1 MFYLDRKCFLDT
13 VCSQIKYK
21 PARAKVAE
29 ELKNHIEEAKEEF
42 VQEGWKLEEAEAKA
56 VSQMGDAE
64 AIGKK
69 LNKIHRPKLDWKLLL
84 LVIILIGFGL
94 VVAILQQSAD
104 SSNRIQHTAI
114 YMLIGIVFCMG
125 MYFFDYRKMQKYANL
140 LYLLATILMV
150 LPYLGLANMV
160 NGVNQVRI
168 GSISFMPCTITV
180 PLYLIAFIGY
190 LTNYQKEKVI
200 KIQIDE
206 KEIHLNKDFIKI
218 TVLTILSFVLIFNV
232 PSITNAAILFF
243 SYLVILTVKVVQ
255 EKETRVK
262 NLAIIYGSL
271 FVFLIIPMIC
281 TIFTSPY
288 RFERLICSF
297 VPEMD
302 PQGSGYTGMLQKEI
316 LENAKWIG
324 EADTDIITND
334 NYIISLDSNYTFIY
348 LIGKTGILASGILVL
363 TILLISIKLIL
374 NAKTIK
380 DPYGK
385 MLIIG
390 LSTLYIS
397 QSLASVLMNVNLG
410 IKAGINLPIVSLG
423 GVYFIFNMI
432 SIGILLS
439 VYRRKDINLYEKR
452 EKIEG
457 EEKVG

>member
-1 MFYLDRKCFLDT
+1 M
-13 VCSQIKYK
+13 
-21 PARAKVAE
+21 
-29 ELKNHIEEAKEEF
+29 
-42 VQEGWKLEEAEAKA
+42 QEGWKAEEAEEKA
-56 VSQMGDAE
+56 ISQMGDAE
-64 AIGKK
+64 EIGKK
-69 LNKIHRPKLDWKLLL
+69 LNKIHRPKLDWKLLI

-94 VVAILQQSAD
+94 VVAILQQPAD
-104 SSNRIQHTAI
+104 NSNRIQHTAI
-114 YMLIGIVFCMG
+114 YMLIGLVFCMG

-140 LYLLATILMV
+140 LYLLATILML

-168 GSISFMPCTITV
+168 GSITFMPCTITV

-190 LTNYQKEKVI
+190 VTNYQKENVI
-200 KIQIDE
+200 KIQIE
-206 KEIHLNKDFIKI
+206 GKEINLNKDFIKI
-218 TVLTILSFVLIFNV
+218 AILTVLSFVLIFNI

-243 SYLVILTVKVVQ
+243 SYLVILTVKVMQ
-255 EKETRVK
+255 KKETRVK
-262 NLAIIYGSL
+262 NLAIIYGSV

-281 TIFTSPY
+281 TMFTSPY
-288 RFERLICSF
+288 RFERLIFSF
-297 VPEMD
+297 KPEMD
-302 PQGSGYTGMLQKEI
+302 PRGSGYTGMLQKEI

-324 EADTDIITND
+324 EADTDIITSD
-334 NYIISLDSNYTFIY
+334 KYIISLDSNYTFIY

-374 NAKTIK
+374 NAKNIK

-397 QSLASVLMNVNLG
+397 QSLASVLMNINLG
-410 IKAGINLPIVSLG
+410 IKAGINLPIVSYG
-423 GVYFIFNMI
+423 GVYFIVNMI

>member
-1 MFYLDRKCFLDT
+1 MFYLDRKSFLDT

-21 PARAKVAE
+21 PVRGEVAE
-29 ELKNHIEEAKEEF
+29 ELKSHIEEAKEEF
-42 VQEGWKLEEAEAKA
+42 VQEGWKTEEADAKA

-64 AIGKK
+64 EIGKK
-69 LNKIHRPKLDWKLLL
+69 LNKIHRPKLDWKLLI

-104 SSNRIQHTAI
+104 SSNHIQYTAS
-114 YMLIGIVFCMG
+114 YMLIGLVFCMG

-140 LYLLATILMV
+140 LYLLATILML

-200 KIQIDE
+200 KIQIE
-206 KEIHLNKDFIKI
+206 GKEIHLNKDFIKI
-218 TVLTILSFVLIFNV
+218 TVLTILSFVLICNV
-232 PSITNAAILFF
+232 PSITNVAILFL
-243 SYLVILTVKVVQ
+243 SYLVILTVKVMQ
-255 EKETRVK
+255 KKETRVK

-281 TIFTSPY
+281 TMFTSPY

-410 IKAGINLPIVSLG
+410 IKAGINLPIVSYG
-423 GVYFIFNMI
+423 GVYFIVNMI